1 MEQGNLAKIKMK
13 TKKNLNPLIS
23 VIVPV
28 YNTEEYLPASIHSI
42 LTQTYSNIE
51 IIAVNDGSSDSS
63 LKILKRYAKQDKRI
77 VIINKNNTG
86 ASDSRNKAI
95 EIIRGKF
102 VMFVDSDDIIE
113 PEIIQILY
121 SNGQKYNAQISTCG
135 LNKYY
140 PGGKISKTS
149 KSESIF
155 IYNNSEAL
163 EKMLFCR
170 GIDNGPVAKLFN
182 SELFK
187 DIRFV
192 KGTVATDLGTLY
204 KIISIATTIVVSTF
218 NGYHYF
224 QRPNSI
230 IHSSFTPKRMIG
242 LHFARQQY
250 AYIRIFHPDIENAAI
265 DRLFVEAL
273 NILTIIPLNS
283 SKFKEQQRECF
294 NVVSRYRATIVT
306 TKGYRYQTKIYALVS
321 FLGCSTFVIFC
332 RIKNRIWR
340 HLP

>member
-1 MEQGNLAKIKMK
+1 MK
-13 TKKNLNPLIS
+13 NKKNLNPLIS

-28 YNTEEYLPASIHSI
+28 YNTEEYLPTSIHSI

-63 LKILKRYAKQDKRI
+63 SKILKKYAKHDQRMV
-77 VIINKNNTG
+77 VIDKNNTG

-95 EIIRGKF
+95 EIMRGKF

-113 PEIIQILY
+113 PEIIQRLY

-149 KSESIF
+149 KNESIF

-182 SELFK
+182 AELFK
-187 DIRFV
+187 DIRFA
-192 KGTVATDLGTLY
+192 KGSVATDLGTLY
-204 KIISIATTIVVSTF
+204 KIISRANTVVVSTF

-230 IHSSFTPKRMIG
+230 IHSSFTQKRMIG
-242 LHFARQQY
+242 LHFARQQHS
-250 AYIRIFHPDIENAAI
+250 YIKKFHPKIENASI

-283 SKFKEQQRECF
+283 T
-294 NVVSRYRATIVT
+294 RYRSHQRQCFDVVTQYRASIVFRR
-306 TKGYRYQTKIYALVS
+306 GYRIQTKIYALVS
-321 FLGCSTFVIFC
+321 YLGCSAFVIFC
-332 RIKNRIWR
+332 RFKNIIWR
-340 HLP
+340 HFL